1 MLLHFLPFIYLR
13 LDKFSYTIDEA
24 TTFNVT
30 SNVAVLPYQT
40 EGFTFQDSN
49 NQEITD
55 FPHIFYQGSTFIVT
69 PTPEK
74 AGTNLTITANYLFE
88 DCPTVE
94 YVLNGFLMTNETA
107 GYYSDRICYLFF
119 PREDSLL
126 KLNMNVSS
134 VGSNTVRYYYYRS
147 GTSSTLY
154 QSTQIPES
162 PTALVIIESDR
173 TNEVVRLMI
182 LDQNMYDFGDNRKTI
197 RDLAYIPVPPSSVF
211 IAKNTEGFTFESD
224 IAQIGEGIFFNNLTN
239 FNVKVTGPGPADL
252 YYSIVFVN
260 PYMNYTDLNVEIFGK
275 VFI

>member
-1 MLLHFLPFIYLR
+1 
-13 LDKFSYTIDEA
+13 
-24 TTFNVT
+24 
-30 SNVAVLPYQT
+30 
-40 EGFTFQDSN
+40 
-49 NQEITD
+49 
-55 FPHIFYQGSTFIVT
+55 
-69 PTPEK
+69 
-74 AGTNLTITANYLFE
+74 
-88 DCPTVE
+88 
-94 YVLNGFLMTNETA
+94 
-107 GYYSDRICYLFF
+107 
-119 PREDSLL
+119 
-126 KLNMNVSS
+126 MNVSS